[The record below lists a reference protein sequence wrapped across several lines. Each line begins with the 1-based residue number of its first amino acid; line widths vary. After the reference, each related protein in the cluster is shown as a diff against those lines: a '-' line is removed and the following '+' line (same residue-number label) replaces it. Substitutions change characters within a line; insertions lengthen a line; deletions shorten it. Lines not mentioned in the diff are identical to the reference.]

1 MSRTVHPVALVLLGL
16 ALATLALTEVGRAY
30 RTQVDTAPAL
40 ARIVPLRFAGWRATD
55 GGPAAVSP
63 YSPDLIGTS
72 GVQYN
77 DVVTRT
83 YRDEGGRSVMLVL
96 AYKQHMEQ
104 ENKVHRPEI
113 CYVAQGYRL
122 ADQRR
127 DDVAIAGRTIPVAY
141 FLGRGVRRDE
151 QVAYWIRSGGEVVS
165 NGWGLRLSILR
176 AALHGVIPDG
186 LLVRAS
192 MIVPTGG
199 EADDPRTR
207 ATLTAFLSALVDAL
221 PKDDRRLLEGG
232 AGAAGRAAG
241 A

>member
-1 MSRTVHPVALVLLGL
+1 MNRTVHPIALILLGL
-16 ALATLALTEVGRAY
+16 ALATLALAEVGRAC

-40 ARIVPLRFAGWRATD
+40 ARIVPLRFAGWQAMD

-63 YSPDLIGTS
+63 YSQDLIGAS

-83 YRDEGGRSVMLVL
+83 YRDGRGRSVMLVL

-127 DDVAIAGRTIPVAY
+127 GDAVIAGRDIPVAY

-151 QVAYWIRSGGEVVS
+151 QVAYWIRSGREVVS
-165 NGWGLRLSILR
+165 DGWGLRLSILR
-176 AALHGVIPDG
+176 AALRGVVPDG
-186 LLVRAS
+186 VLVRAS
-192 MIVPTGG
+192 MIVPTGE

-207 ATLTAFLSALVDAL
+207 ATLTAFLSELVDAL
-221 PKDDRRLLEGG
+221 PKDDRWRLEGG
-232 AGAAGRAAG
+232 A
-241 A
+241 